1 MSLQTLEIDERYLGY
16 CLKVELEQTF
26 ESPDVLKA
34 LRFPRKS
41 PFSSK
46 QPSPLQLPG
55 QESSSDKSIV
65 RRSAQSCEVFVG
77 VGGIRFGTSG
87 LLPSEIGGVKGAAIL
102 NKVKNSSTY
111 RS

>member
-1 MSLQTLEIDERYLGY
+1 MSIQTLEIDERYLGY

-34 LRFPRKS
+34 LRFPRKP

-55 QESSSDKSIV
+55 QENQVVINRLFGGLPSLVRFLWEWEVSIL
-65 RRSAQSCEVFVG
+65 
-77 VGGIRFGTSG
+77 G
-87 LLPSEIGGVKGAAIL
+87 LLACYHLKLEE
-102 NKVKNSSTY
+102 
-111 RS
+111 